1 MTSGTTRTASGAKKQ
16 VTFKLEKETLELL
29 AFTAKA
35 SGCTQASIVDD
46 ALREYLGDASESETL
61 DASLALIAHEAEKSR
76 RRLAAMAQYAED
88 QKREKEQER
97 QRRLRDGV
105 QMTTASAATSR
116 SRGEA

>member
-1 MTSGTTRTASGAKKQ
+1 MTSGTTRSKKQ

-61 DASLALIAHEAEKSR
+61 DDSLVLIAHEAEKSR
-76 RRLAAMAQYAED
+76 RRLAAMAKYAE
-88 QKREKEQER
+88 EKEQEQ